1 MTAYRNFVVHIDY
14 NEKGEGHIIVVDT
27 DTKIR
32 EEDERRVSALSFEN
46 LVEKIGWEVHLAL
59 TDWMVNP

>member
-1 MTAYRNFVVHIDY
+1 MTAYKNFVVHIDY
-14 NEKGEGHIIVVDT
+14 NEKGEGHIIIT
-27 DTKIR
+27 DTETK
-32 EEDERRVSALSFEN
+32 EESERKVKALSYDN